1 MKTEPTLEGLV
12 ARFLEGTLDQECL
25 GQLEDRLERDPEARA
40 YLRRTANLDG
50 GLRDWAAVEGARKAW
65 ARAGEEGESASSLRG
80 GWRWPA
86 WPVAAAIALGG
97 MLAGLSGTLLL
108 AKGFGFLGAE
118 PVLLPV
124 ANGNFESEPAPRG
137 DGLPSVYG
145 GWSGDFSRVSGAEQ
159 EVLPPAGSK
168 AMLRF
173 LRADNRNSPPGGA
186 QAVSELWQIVDLRP
200 IRARLGRGA
209 AMVELS
215 AQFNAARSE
224 GGREYHF
231 GLSLMAFQGGPEKA
245 PIVWKHP
252 RETGLASI
260 SERGRFDEDPSVWQ
274 RSTVRVHV
282 PAEADSLLMAVYCVE
297 GAATRGVLTEP
308 AVFPGHYV
316 TDVSLSLI
324 PEPPR
329 LSARSHVKSKPN
341 P

>member
-1 MKTEPTLEGLV
+1 MKTDPTLEGLV
-12 ARFLEGTLDQECL
+12 ARFLEGTLDAECL
-25 GQLEDRLERDPEARA
+25 GQLEDRLERDPKARA

-65 ARAGEEGESASSLRG
+65 AQAGEDGESASSLRG

-97 MLAGLSGTLLL
+97 MLAEFSATLLF
-108 AKGFGFLGAE
+108 AKSLGFRGAD

-124 ANGNFESEPAPRG
+124 ANGSFESEPTPG
-137 DGLPSVYG
+137 VDGLPSVYG
-145 GWSGDFSRVSGAEQ
+145 QWSGDFNRVTGSEQ
-159 EVLPPAGSK
+159 GVLPPAGSR

-173 LRADNRNSPPGGA
+173 LRADNRNSPSGGA

-200 IRARLGRGA
+200 IRARMGRGA

-215 AQFNAARSE
+215 ASFNAVRSE
-224 GGREYHF
+224 VGRPYYY
-231 GLSLMAFQGGPEKA
+231 GLSITAFQGGAEKA
-245 PIVWKHP
+245 PAVWRNP
-252 RETGLASI
+252 REVGLVS
-260 SERGRFDEDPSVWQ
+260 SSQRGLFNLDPSEWQ
-274 RSTVRVHV
+274 RSSVRVQV
-282 PAEADSLLMAVYCVE
+282 PPEADSILMAVYCVE
-297 GAATRGVLTEP
+297 SPSTRGVLTEP

-324 PEPPR
+324 PESPR
-329 LSARSHVKSKPN
+329 LSARNHVKTRPN